1 MILCI
6 WLLLNVI
13 KSYHTWSHLLPPLR
27 QTACPHILPLYIQK
41 HSNVPYQK
49 NKLRK
54 IKKEKKFKKNKNIN
68 YIKNFK
74 KNSTYLYLYL
84 YMCTLLLLPCPWSLP
99 HQRQSSISFPPIDCT
114 GINSAVQS
122 VKVRH
127 SKPPYFAVHRGRQTG
142 VFPTWTLANA
152 QTTNFPNALLRKFIS
167 LEAAEAFVLD
177 GTTPTDAVTSII
189 SPMAKAKLV
198 GVQHTLFLY
207 TDGSCIGN
215 QNVLTTSSPAG
226 WGVAIVT
233 EFTDLPTA
241 SPNASLVAQLYG
253 PVVSAQREHGLPFAT
268 TEVGSNN
275 TGELSAIA
283 AALSWLLHTETAGTQ
298 AVICYDSQ
306 YAADSV
312 LGAFNGKRNEKLI
325 QHCRSLYLR
334 VSLQRPLS
342 MQHVKGHSNNRWNN
356 LADQLA
362 NQGNSGQ
369 SHLSMAYI
377 MDKTN
382 IDTGI
387 TTSPGY
393 PPQVPPA
400 EDAPT

>member
-1 MILCI
+1 ME
-6 WLLLNVI
+6 
-13 KSYHTWSHLLPPLR
+13 KS
-27 QTACPHILPLYIQK
+27 
-41 HSNVPYQK
+41 
-49 NKLRK
+49 
-54 IKKEKKFKKNKNIN
+54 KKFKKNLI
-68 YIKNFK
+68 YK
-74 KNSTYLYLYL
+74 KNSKKVKKFKNLKKKSNHLYLYL
-84 YMCTLLLLPCPWSLP
+84 YICTLLLLPCCRSLP
-99 HQRQSSISFPPIDCT
+99 HQWQSSISPPSLECT
-114 GINSAVQS
+114 GTTLAVQS
-122 VKVRH
+122 LKVRH

-152 QTTNFPNALLRKFIS
+152 QITNFPNALLRKFIS
-167 LEAAEAFVLD
+167 LESAEAFVLD
-177 GTTPTDAVTSII
+177 GITPTDAVTRIV
-189 SPMAKAKLV
+189 SPLAMAKLV
-198 GVQHTLFLY
+198 GVQTTLFLY

-253 PVVSAQREHGLPFAT
+253 PVVSTQPDQGLPFAT

-283 AALSWLLHTETAGTQ
+283 AALSWLLHTEATGTQ

-312 LGAFNGKRNEKLI
+312 LGAFNGKRNEQLI
-325 QHCRSLYLR
+325 QHSRSLYLR

-342 MQHVKGHSNNRWNN
+342 MEHVKGHSNNCWNN

-362 NQGNSGQ
+362 NRGNSGQ
-369 SHLSMAYI
+369 SHLSVAYTDI
-377 MDKTN
+377 AN
-382 IDTGI
+382 IDKG
-387 TTSPGY
+387 TTQSPSY
-393 PPQVPPA
+393 LPQGTPA

>member
-1 MILCI
+1 M
-6 WLLLNVI
+6 
-13 KSYHTWSHLLPPLR
+13 
-27 QTACPHILPLYIQK
+27 
-41 HSNVPYQK
+41 
-49 NKLRK
+49 
-54 IKKEKKFKKNKNIN
+54 
-68 YIKNFK
+68 
-74 KNSTYLYLYL
+74 
-84 YMCTLLLLPCPWSLP
+84 
-99 HQRQSSISFPPIDCT
+99 
-114 GINSAVQS
+114 
-122 VKVRH
+122 KVRH

-152 QTTNFPNALLRKFIS
+152 QTTNFPNALLRKFVS

-189 SPMAKAKLV
+189 SPMAKGKLV
-198 GVQHTLFLY
+198 GAQHTLFLY

-342 MQHVKGHSNNRWNN
+342 MQHVKGHNNNRWNN